1 MKRGLSIIENQD
13 FLALKAGAE
22 ILEEDAYG
30 EKVLR
35 LADGTLLKLFRRK
48 RLISSAALYPY
59 AQRFVDNAEALA
71 QKGIRVPRVISVSR
85 VPSVKRDAVQHMDE
99 VA

>member
-48 RLISSAALYPY
+48 RLISSAAL
-59 AQRFVDNAEALA
+59 
-71 QKGIRVPRVISVSR
+71 
-85 VPSVKRDAVQHMDE
+85 
-99 VA
+99 